1 MDCGLILKK
10 KRDSF
15 AKRAWLTGI
24 DPVDSGQTRSGP
36 LVLDLTV
43 WVWLGLNLIRSIG
56 SRSDSSSEKER
67 RAVVGDAGGERARRR
82 TAGISP
88 GLPFW
93 HSGARFDLG
102 LGQEACARARELV
115 GALRRWPRRPEP
127 GAQRRPAE
135 LELRRA
141 VPGEGGREGGSKGG
155 GELSHLDVNLLGKT
169 KETGR
174 RRNGVAAR
182 SSELE
187 L

>member
-1 MDCGLILKK
+1 M
-10 KRDSF
+10 
-15 AKRAWLTGI
+15 
-24 DPVDSGQTRSGP
+24 
-36 LVLDLTV
+36 
-43 WVWLGLNLIRSIG
+43 
-56 SRSDSSSEKER
+56 
-67 RAVVGDAGGERARRR
+67 VGDAGGERAQWR

-102 LGQEACARARELV
+102 LGQKACARARELV

-141 VPGEGGREGGSKGG
+141 VPGEGGREGGSKGD
-155 GELSHLDVNLLGKT
+155 GELAHLDVNLLGKT

>member
-43 WVWLGLNLIRSIG
+43 WVWLGLDLTRSIG
-56 SRSDSSSEKER
+56 SRSDGFGEKER
-67 RAVVGDAGGERARRR
+67 RAVVGDAGDERARRR
-82 TAGISP
+82 TAGISSE
-88 GLPFW
+88 LPFW
-93 HSGARFDLG
+93 HSGARFELG

-115 GALRRWPRRPEP
+115 GALGRWPRRPEP

-141 VPGEGGREGGSKGG
+141 VPGERGREGGSKGD
-155 GELSHLDVNLLGKT
+155 GELAHLDVNLLGKT

>member
-1 MDCGLILKK
+1 MISENVEG
-10 KRDSF
+10 SF
-15 AKRAWLTGI
+15 AKCAWLTGI
-24 DPVDSGQTRSGP
+24 DPVDSGQNRSGP

-43 WVWLGLNLIRSIG
+43 WVWLGLDLTRSIG
-56 SRSDSSSEKER
+56 SRSDGSGEKER
-67 RAVVGDAGGERARRR
+67 RAVVRDAGGEGARQR

-88 GLPFW
+88 ELMFW
-93 HSGARFDLG
+93 HSGARFELG

-141 VPGEGGREGGSKGG
+141 VPGEGGREGGSKGD
-155 GELSHLDVNLLGKT
+155 GELAHLDVNLLGKT